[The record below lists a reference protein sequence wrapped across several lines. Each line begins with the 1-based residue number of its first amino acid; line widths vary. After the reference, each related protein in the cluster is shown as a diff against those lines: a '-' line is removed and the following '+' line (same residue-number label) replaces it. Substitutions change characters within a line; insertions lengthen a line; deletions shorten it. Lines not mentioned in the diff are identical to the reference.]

1 MRVAVIGAGIG
12 GLTAAAF
19 LSRDGHDVVVYE
31 SVKELTEVGA
41 GIIVSSNATRVI
53 EALGHGEELAA
64 IGTSPQR
71 MSFRRWQDDS
81 EIAQSTLG
89 PKATDR
95 WGSPFYNV
103 YRPDMAEMLY
113 KACPDVTF
121 KFGERITGLT
131 QNSDTVTLELSS
143 GKSVEADIVIG
154 ADGIHSTVRTQL
166 WGAQPSRFSGIVAYR
181 IILDATEVPGMAI
194 ESTVRL
200 GPGGHIVSYP
210 IGRNSH
216 LFNIVAITDD
226 PSWEIE
232 SWNEPADLKT
242 LRERFADWSPE
253 VRGLLNKATDPIYRW
268 ALHDRQ
274 PLEKWGS
281 GLVTLLGDA
290 CHPML
295 PFMAQGASQAIE
307 DASVLS
313 RCLRNEQDPRS
324 ALATYETLRH
334 ERATSIQA
342 VSLANATAFH
352 LPDGKDQQD
361 RDEFFSLVAA
371 SEGGL
376 AANFDWIYANTDA
389 S

>member
-1 MRVAVIGAGIG
+1 
-12 GLTAAAF
+12 
-19 LSRDGHDVVVYE
+19 
-31 SVKELTEVGA
+31 
-41 GIIVSSNATRVI
+41 
-53 EALGHGEELAA
+53 
-64 IGTSPQR
+64 
-71 MSFRRWQDDS
+71 
-81 EIAQSTLG
+81 
-89 PKATDR
+89 
-95 WGSPFYNV
+95 
-103 YRPDMAEMLY
+103 
-113 KACPDVTF
+113 
-121 KFGERITGLT
+121 
-131 QNSDTVTLELSS
+131 
-143 GKSVEADIVIG
+143 
-154 ADGIHSTVRTQL
+154 
-166 WGAQPSRFSGIVAYR
+166 
-181 IILDATEVPGMAI
+181 
-194 ESTVRL
+194 
-200 GPGGHIVSYP
+200 
-210 IGRNSH
+210 
-216 LFNIVAITDD
+216 
-226 PSWEIE
+226 
-232 SWNEPADLKT
+232 
-242 LRERFADWSPE
+242 
-253 VRGLLNKATDPIYRW
+253 
-268 ALHDRQ
+268 LHDRQ

-389 S
+389 N